1 MTAAVTAGRFI
12 RALALSIL
20 LFPVG
25 LATHEVA
32 HLAVFSALG
41 VPVTLVVTSWKLGT
55 IGVPIWGLHAAPTA
69 PISLDA
75 LVLNNGVGPLV
86 AAALLL
92 VLWAALDRRSKA
104 ARTALLAN
112 VLALT
117 FFAAIEVAYPLLE
130 AVARVD
136 ADFLLLPEF
145 NYGMV
150 LLILAATAA
159 LATASGRPSRAQP
172 DSTRRPTG
180 GRQDEPLPSSP

>member
-1 MTAAVTAGRFI
+1 MTALGRFG
-12 RALALSIL
+12 RFGRSLALAVV

-41 VPVTLVVTSWKLGT
+41 VPVTLVVTSWRLGT
-55 IGVPIWGLHAAPTA
+55 TGVPIWGLHAAPTA
-69 PISLDA
+69 PIALDT

-92 VLWAALDRRSKA
+92 VLWAALDRRSRA

-112 VLALT
+112 VLALV

-130 AVARVD
+130 GVAKVD
-136 ADFLLLPEF
+136 ADFLLLPEL
-145 NYGMV
+145 NYGTV
-150 LLILAATAA
+150 LAILVGTSAVAAWGGGGAASAGAGGTSRAPVENLSILA
-159 LATASGRPSRAQP
+159 R
-172 DSTRRPTG
+172 
-180 GRQDEPLPSSP
+180 